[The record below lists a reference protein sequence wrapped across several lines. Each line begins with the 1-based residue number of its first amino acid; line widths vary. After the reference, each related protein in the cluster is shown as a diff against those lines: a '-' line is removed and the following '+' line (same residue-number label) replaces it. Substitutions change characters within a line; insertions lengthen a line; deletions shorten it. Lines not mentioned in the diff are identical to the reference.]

1 MPEVAK
7 TNTLK
12 ITKTLDFGVYLDGAE
27 LGEILLPK
35 RYVPK
40 GAKEGDEVEVFLY
53 YDSED
58 RLIATT
64 EKPLAQAGE
73 FVLLQAVDI
82 TPNGAFLNWG
92 LPKDLFV
99 PFREQQPAMEE
110 GKYYVVYVFTD
121 GENGRP
127 LASARVDRFLNK
139 EELPFEQGQEVD
151 VLVVRNTELGYK
163 CVVNNTNSG
172 ILYHN
177 EVFQPLQAGLRL
189 KAYVSSVREDGRLD
203 LILHK
208 PGYEK
213 VTDLGSQILE
223 TLRKNKGFL
232 PLSDKSPA
240 EEIYAQFSVS
250 KKTYKKAI
258 GALFRERKIL
268 IEENGI
274 RLAVK

>member
-1 MPEVAK
+1 MPAVAK

-12 ITKTLDFGVYLDGAE
+12 IIKTVDFGVYLDGEE

-35 RYVPK
+35 RYIPK
-40 GAKEGDEVEVFLY
+40 AVKEGDEIEVFLY

-73 FVLLQAVDI
+73 FALLQAVDI

-99 PFREQQPAMEE
+99 PFREQQPAMEQ
-110 GKYYVVYVFTD
+110 GKSYVVYVHTD

-127 LASARVDRFLNK
+127 LASARVDRFLNH
-139 EELPFEQGQEVD
+139 EEIPFEQGQEVD
-151 VLVVRNTELGYK
+151 ALVVRNTELGYK

-177 EVFQPLQAGLRL
+177 EVFQPLQPGQHL
-189 KAYVSSVREDGRLD
+189 KAFVSSVREDGRLD
-203 LILHK
+203 LLLHK

-213 VTDLGSQILE
+213 VTDLGTQILQA
-223 TLRKNKGFL
+223 LKSNSGFL
-232 PLSDKSPA
+232 SLSDKSPA
-240 EEIYAQFSVS
+240 EEIYARFAVS

-258 GALFRERKIL
+258 GALFKERKIL
-268 IEENGI
+268 IEDNGI
-274 RLAVK
+274 RIVVK